1 MGLDLWYNK
10 GVKREQFKSERGKAV
25 GKSTPQSSR
34 KKSLDK
40 HHKMWYNKGGKKA
53 ESPVA
58 RSRGTARGSMVE
70 TFTGFQSNKQS
81 TYLDN

>member
-10 GVKREQFKSERGKAV
+10 GVKRERFKSERRKAIS
-25 GKSTPQSSR
+25 KSTLQSSR
-34 KKSLDK
+34 KKSLDRP
-40 HHKMWYNKGGKKA
+40 HRVWYNIGGKKA
-53 ESPVA
+53 KSPVA
-58 RSRGTARGSMVE
+58 RSRGMARGSMVE

>member
-10 GVKREQFKSERGKAV
+10 GVKRERFKSERGKAV

-40 HHKMWYNKGGKKA
+40 PHRVWYNIGGKKA
-53 ESPVA
+53 KSPVA
-58 RSRGTARGSMVE
+58 RSMGTARGSMVE
-70 TFTGFQSNKQS
+70 TFTGFQSIKQS
-81 TYLDN
+81 TYLEN

>member
-10 GVKREQFKSERGKAV
+10 GVKREQFKSERGKAA
-25 GKSTPQSSR
+25 GKTTPQSSR
-34 KKSLDK
+34 KKPLDK
-40 HHKMWYNKGGKKA
+40 HHRMWYNIGGKKDK
-53 ESPVA
+53 SPVA

-70 TFTGFQSNKQS
+70 TFTVFQSIKQT

>member
-10 GVKREQFKSERGKAV
+10 GVKRGRFKSERGKAA
-25 GKSTPQSSR
+25 GKSTRGAQEKP
-34 KKSLDK
+34 LDK
-40 HHKMWYNKGGKKA
+40 PHRVWYNIGGKKA
-53 ESPVA
+53 KSPAA

-81 TYLDN
+81 TYLGN